1 MNRTIIIT
9 LAVLL
14 SISFTGQPPLSQVTP
29 AQFRVCVYVNSDDTD
44 LDSRL
49 EAFLRREL
57 RALGDVAIVKR
68 DADWHY
74 FWHTV
79 FLKLH
84 ARMVLKR
91 VSFQ

>member
-9 LAVLL
+9 LALLL

-57 RALGDVAIVKR
+57 RALGDVASVLLFGIQTT
-68 DADWHY
+68 Y
-74 FWHTV
+74 THTP
-79 FLKLH
+79 
-84 ARMVLKR
+84 
-91 VSFQ
+91 